1 MSLRFSEYVCVCIY
15 IYILC
20 GIVFNNRS
28 HGIGILG
35 GSSCPDVERV
45 PRVSLSPIFPPPV
58 VFLGSLHTIKE
69 GRLVGLVTSYIGI
82 VF

>member
-1 MSLRFSEYVCVCIY
+1 MCVCIC

-28 HGIGILG
+28 HGIGILE
-35 GSSCPDVERV
+35 GSSCPDVERES
-45 PRVSLSPIFPPPV
+45 RVSLSPIFPPPV
-58 VFLGSLHTIKE
+58 VFLGSPHTIKE
-69 GRLVGLVTSYIGI
+69 GGLVGLVTSYTGI